1 MPETR
6 YFGCLGI
13 KGYDSV
19 VKIVD
24 GCEAYIFNRILGDFK
39 QNDDYLKAMYDPG
52 SDYDEIS
59 EEKAKEIIRGIM
71 DEK

>member
-24 GCEAYIFNRILGDFK
+24 GLWMK
-39 QNDDYLKAMYDPG
+39 SM
-52 SDYDEIS
+52 S
-59 EEKAKEIIRGIM
+59 EHLIC
-71 DEK
+71 